1 MKFSK
6 ILPLLLFALC
16 VIPGQGIYAEIIK
29 VDTPNTS
36 TVLSADKGKKL
47 KHLYYGSRLV
57 DKDLESLQDALGAG
71 VNAYP
76 DYGQITIPETAIA
89 VRHADGDM
97 TLDLLVDGVEVT
109 EEGSAKVTTIKLRD
123 SYYPFTV
130 ALNYRTRE
138 GEDVVETWTD
148 IRHEEDAPVTL
159 TRFASGYLPVRCGD
173 VWVSHFYGD
182 HKNEGRLVE
191 EPLNH
196 SMLVI
201 KDRDGVR
208 NSHYSH
214 GELMLSLDG
223 KPREDSGRIIGAALC
238 YSGNYKLRIDT
249 YIGDMHHFF
258 AGINEEDSQ
267 YRLRSGETFS
277 TPVLALTYSSDGLG
291 GVSRAFHKWGRKHRL
306 ANGDKDR
313 KVLLNS
319 WEGVYFDVNEKGME
333 SMMADIASMGGE
345 LFVMDDGWFGTKYPR
360 NNSKAGLGDWK
371 VNPKKLPH
379 GIRGLIKSA
388 KKNGIDFG
396 IWIEPEMLN
405 RNSELFEQHPE
416 WVLKSRNR
424 EPVYGRGGNQ
434 MVLDM
439 ANPEVQQHVFN
450 IVDTLLSNYPDIK
463 YIKWDANMS
472 IHNHGS
478 QYLPADEQSHLF
490 IEYHRGL
497 EKTLQR
503 IRAKYPDVTIQ
514 ACAAGGGRTSWG
526 VLPYFDEFWVSDNT
540 DALQRIF
547 IQWGISYFY
556 PAIAMASHI
565 SASPNH
571 QTQRIVPLKYRIDVA
586 MSGRLGME
594 IQPKDMS
601 DEEKALCRKA
611 IGEYKSLVR
620 PVVQHGDLY
629 RLLSPYDDK
638 GAASLM
644 YVDEARDKAVFFWWK
659 LRAFAC
665 DVQPRVTMAG
675 LDPEALYRVRELNVV
690 DNKPLKFEGHTFTGA
705 FLMENGLEL
714 PLSWTVDKSKRTDLS
729 SRVLYLEKI
738 G

>member
-1 MKFSK
+1 MKRFS
-6 ILPLLLFALC
+6 ILPLLLLVLCAAPEQGLFART
-16 VIPGQGIYAEIIK
+16 VKI
-29 VDTPNTS
+29 DTPNTS
-36 TVLSADKGKKL
+36 TVLDAKKGKKL
-47 KHLYYGSRLV
+47 KHLYYGKYIG
-57 DKDLESLQDALGAG
+57 DKDLESLMPALGKG

-76 DYGQITIPETAIA
+76 DYGLITIPETAIA
-89 VRHADGDM
+89 VRHSDGDR
-97 TLDLLVDGVEVT
+97 TLDLVVDTVIPSVDGI
-109 EEGSAKVTTIKLRD
+109 TTIRLRD
-123 SYYPFTV
+123 AVYPFFV
-130 ALNYRTRE
+130 NVNYRTYP
-138 GEDVVETWTD
+138 GEDIVETWTE
-148 IRHEEDAPVTL
+148 ILNKEEAPVTL
-159 TRFASGYLPVRCGD
+159 TRFSSGYLPVRYGD

-191 EPLNH
+191 EPLRPG
-196 SMLVI
+196 MLVI

-214 GELMLSLDG
+214 GEVMLSLDG
-223 KPREDSGRIIGAALC
+223 KPQENAGRVIGAALC

-249 YIGDMHHFF
+249 ETGNLHHFF
-258 AGINEEDSQ
+258 AGINEEDSE
-267 YRLRSGETFS
+267 YRLQPGDTFT
-277 TPVLALTYSSDGLG
+277 TPVLALTYSSEGLG
-291 GVSRAFHKWGRKHRL
+291 GVSRNFHKWGRNHRL
-306 ANGDKDR
+306 ANADKDR

-345 LFVMDDGWFGTKYPR
+345 LFVMDDGWFGTKFPR
-360 NNSKAGLGDWK
+360 DNSKAGLGDWK

-379 GIRGLIKSA
+379 GIRGLIKA
-388 KKNGIDFG
+388 AAKNGVDFG
-396 IWIEPEMLN
+396 IWIEPEMVN
-405 RNSELFEQHPE
+405 RNSELYAQHPD
-416 WVLKSRNR
+416 WVLKSPRR

-450 IVDTLLSNYPDIK
+450 IIDTLMTNYPEIK

-472 IHNHGS
+472 ILNHGS
-478 QYLPADEQSHLF
+478 QYLGPDEQSHLF

-497 EKTLQR
+497 ENTLRR

-514 ACAAGGGRTSWG
+514 ACAAGGGRTNWG

-547 IQWGISYFY
+547 IQWGLSYFY
-556 PAIAMASHI
+556 PAIGMASHI

-594 IQPKDMS
+594 IQPKNMTDA
-601 DEEKALCRKA
+601 EKALCRNA
-611 IGEYKSLVR
+611 IGEYKKYVR
-620 PVVQHGDLY
+620 QVVQHGDMY

-638 GAASLM
+638 GVASM
-644 YVDEARDKAVFFWWK
+644 MFVDGKKENAVFFWWK
-659 LRAFAC
+659 TRAFTC
-665 DVQPRVTMAG
+665 DRLPRVAMSG
-675 LDPEALYRVRELNVV
+675 LDPDARYRVRELNVV
-690 DNKPLKFEGHTFTGA
+690 DKKPLAFENCTFSGA
-705 FLMENGLEL
+705 FLMENGLEI
-714 PLSWTVDKSKRTDLS
+714 PISWNVDKDKRTDLS

-738 G
+738 D

>member
-1 MKFSK
+1 MKRFS
-6 ILPLLLFALC
+6 ILPLLLLVLCAAPEQGLFART
-16 VIPGQGIYAEIIK
+16 VKI
-29 VDTPNTS
+29 DTPNTS
-36 TVLSADKGKKL
+36 TVLDAKKGKKL
-47 KHLYYGSRLV
+47 KHLYYGKYIG
-57 DKDLESLQDALGAG
+57 DKDLESLMPALGKG

-76 DYGQITIPETAIA
+76 DYGLITIPETAIA
-89 VRHADGDM
+89 VRHSDGDR
-97 TLDLLVDGVEVT
+97 TLDLVVDTVIPSVDGI
-109 EEGSAKVTTIKLRD
+109 TTIRLRD
-123 SYYPFTV
+123 AVYPFFV
-130 ALNYRTRE
+130 NVNYRTYS
-138 GEDVVETWTD
+138 GEDIVETWTE
-148 IRHEEDAPVTL
+148 ILNKEEAPVTL
-159 TRFASGYLPVRCGD
+159 TRFSSGYLPVRYGD

-191 EPLNH
+191 EPLRPG
-196 SMLVI
+196 MLVI

-214 GELMLSLDG
+214 GEVMLSLDG
-223 KPREDSGRIIGAALC
+223 KPQENAGRVIGAALC

-249 YIGDMHHFF
+249 ETGNLHHFF
-258 AGINEEDSQ
+258 AGINEEDSE
-267 YRLRSGETFS
+267 YRLQPGDTFT
-277 TPVLALTYSSDGLG
+277 TPVLALTYSSEGLG
-291 GVSRAFHKWGRKHRL
+291 GVSRNFHKWGRNHRL
-306 ANGDKDR
+306 ANADKDR

-345 LFVMDDGWFGTKYPR
+345 LFVMDDGWFGTKFPR
-360 NNSKAGLGDWK
+360 DNSKAGLGDWK

-379 GIRGLIKSA
+379 GIRGLIKA
-388 KKNGIDFG
+388 AAKNGVDFG
-396 IWIEPEMLN
+396 IWIEPEMVN
-405 RNSELFEQHPE
+405 RNSELYAQHPD
-416 WVLKSRNR
+416 WVLKSPRR

-450 IVDTLLSNYPDIK
+450 IIDTLMTNYPEIK

-472 IHNHGS
+472 ILNHGS
-478 QYLPADEQSHLF
+478 QYLGPDEQSHLF

-497 EKTLQR
+497 ENTLRR

-514 ACAAGGGRTSWG
+514 ACAAGGGRTNWG

-547 IQWGISYFY
+547 IQWGLSYFY
-556 PAIAMASHI
+556 PAIGMASHI

-594 IQPKDMS
+594 IQPKNMTDA
-601 DEEKALCRKA
+601 EKALCRNA
-611 IGEYKSLVR
+611 IGEYKKYVR
-620 PVVQHGDLY
+620 QVVQHGDMY

-638 GAASLM
+638 GVASM
-644 YVDEARDKAVFFWWK
+644 MFVDGKKENAVFFWWK
-659 LRAFAC
+659 TRAFTC
-665 DVQPRVTMAG
+665 DRLPRVAMSG
-675 LDPEALYRVRELNVV
+675 LDPDARYRVRELNVV
-690 DNKPLKFEGHTFTGA
+690 DKKPLAFENCTFSGA
-705 FLMENGLEL
+705 FLMENGLEI
-714 PLSWTVDKSKRTDLS
+714 PISWNVDKDKRTDLS

-738 G
+738 D

>member
-1 MKFSK
+1 MKFTR
-6 ILPLLLFALC
+6 ILPLLLLALC
-16 VIPGQGIYAEIIK
+16 ASPGQGIFAETVK

-36 TVLSADKGKKL
+36 MVFLADKGKKL
-47 KHLYYGSRLV
+47 KHLYYGKHLS
-57 DKDLESLQDALGAG
+57 DIDLQSLRSALGNG

-76 DYGQITIPETAIA
+76 DYGLITIPETAISM
-89 VRHADGDM
+89 RHADGDM
-97 TLDLLVDGVEVT
+97 TLDLVVDTVFV
-109 EEGSAKVTTIKLRD
+109 SAETNPSLTIVRLRD
-123 SYYPFTV
+123 TLYPVTV
-130 ALNYRTRE
+130 DVNYRTYP
-138 GEDVVETWTD
+138 GEDMLETWTE
-148 IRHEEDAPVTL
+148 ITNNESAPVTL
-159 TRFASGYLPVRCGD
+159 TRFASGYLPVRYGD

-182 HKNEGRLVE
+182 HKDEGHLVE
-191 EPLNH
+191 EPLQQG
-196 SMLVI
+196 MLVV

-214 GELMLSLDG
+214 GEIMLSLDG
-223 KPREDSGRIIGAALC
+223 KPRENHGRVIGAALC

-249 YIGDMHHFF
+249 ETGNIHHFF
-258 AGINEEDSQ
+258 AGINEEDSE
-267 YRLRSGETFS
+267 YKLKPGETFA
-277 TPVLALTYSSDGLG
+277 TPVLALTYSTEGLG
-291 GVSRAFHKWGRKHRL
+291 GVSRAFHKWGRNHRL
-306 ANGDKDR
+306 ANADKDR

-319 WEGVYFDVNEKGME
+319 WEGVYFNVNEKGME
-333 SMMADIASMGGE
+333 AMMADIAGMGGE
-345 LFVMDDGWFGTKYPR
+345 LFVMDDGWFGTRFPR
-360 NNSKAGLGDWK
+360 DNSKAGLGDWK

-379 GIRGLIKSA
+379 GIGGLLKAA

-396 IWIEPEMLN
+396 IWIEPEMVN

-450 IVDTLLSNYPDIK
+450 IVDTLLTNYPEIS

-478 QYLPADEQSHLF
+478 QYLAPDEQSHLF

-540 DALQRIF
+540 DALQRIG

-556 PAIAMASHI
+556 PSIAMASHI

-601 DEEKALCRKA
+601 AEEKALCGKA

-620 PVVQHGDLY
+620 PVVQHGNLY
-629 RLLSPYDDK
+629 RLLSPYADK

-644 YVDEARDKAVFFWWK
+644 YVDDAREKAVFFWWK
-659 LRAFAC
+659 MRALVC
-665 DVQPRVTMAG
+665 DKQPRVAMAG
-675 LDPEALYRVRELNVV
+675 LDPEAVYRVRELNVI
-690 DNKPLKFEGHTFTGA
+690 DNKPLPFEGKKFTGA
-705 FLMENGLEL
+705 FLMDNGLEI
-714 PLSWTVDKSKRTDLS
+714 PLSWNVDKDKRTDLS
-729 SRVLYLEKI
+729 SRVLYLEKVD
-738 G
+738 